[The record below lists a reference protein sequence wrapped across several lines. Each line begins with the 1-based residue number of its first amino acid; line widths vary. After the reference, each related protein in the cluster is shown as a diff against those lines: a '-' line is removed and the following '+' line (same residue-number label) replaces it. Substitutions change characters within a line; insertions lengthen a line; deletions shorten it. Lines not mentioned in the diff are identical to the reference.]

1 VPYGIGATES
11 LPVALQW
18 IGVINSLQYVVWAPQ
33 IWQKY
38 GKIAPFLNQLLET
51 QRKIPIV
58 IIERCEMF
66 IKSSLRIMAM
76 ANLATLLSTAAV
88 AAPAYAADK
97 AARDDKDSS
106 YLYFRPAPAATSSL
120 LTSAPRATSPLLG
133 LRTAE
138 PNQAPLI
145 TFSPTG
151 KARDANKGV
160 SLQLRS
166 HLQLGKVEALGSSF
180 VQPSV
185 YDFNLALGFQGFAVD
200 AGVARTA
207 ESTRTL
213 SEAVN
218 LGLSYGGKDWRT
230 RLSVTDE
237 KQLADSVRGLGLAK
251 PQRAL
256 AFELGSS
263 VQLAPNWA
271 LSGGIR
277 YAIGQ
282 SMTSI
287 KLNDPSQPNNRSVF
301 VGTAFNF

>member
-1 VPYGIGATES
+1 MST
-11 LPVALQW
+11 
-18 IGVINSLQYVVWAPQ
+18 
-33 IWQKY
+33 
-38 GKIAPFLNQLLET
+38 
-51 QRKIPIV
+51 
-58 IIERCEMF
+58 
-66 IKSSLRIMAM
+66 KSSLQVSATASLAM
-76 ANLATLLSTAAV
+76 LLSAIAV
-88 AAPAYAADK
+88 ASPAYAADK
-97 AARDDKDSS
+97 STRDDKDSP

-120 LTSAPRATSPLLG
+120 LNQTTRATAPLLG
-133 LRTAE
+133 LNTAE
-138 PNQAPLI
+138 SNQAPLI

-151 KARDANKGV
+151 KAKDANKGV

-166 HLQLGKVEALGSSF
+166 HLYPGKTESAGTSF
-180 VQPSV
+180 AQPTV

-207 ESTRTL
+207 EATRTL

-237 KQLADSVRGLGLAK
+237 KQLAESVRSLALTK

-256 AFELGSS
+256 AFEFGSS
-263 VQLAPNWA
+263 LQLAPNWA

-287 KLNDPSQPNNRSVF
+287 KLNDPNQPNSRSVF

>member
-1 VPYGIGATES
+1 MST
-11 LPVALQW
+11 
-18 IGVINSLQYVVWAPQ
+18 
-33 IWQKY
+33 
-38 GKIAPFLNQLLET
+38 LLF
-51 QRKIPIV
+51 P
-58 IIERCEMF
+58 
-66 IKSSLRIMAM
+66 RIMIM
-76 ANLATLLSTAAV
+76 ASLATLLSTAA
-88 AAPAYAADK
+88 PAYASDK
-97 AARDDKDSS
+97 VMGDDKDSS

-120 LTSAPRATSPLLG
+120 LTSPTRATSALLG
-133 LRTAE
+133 LRTPE

-166 HLQLGKVEALGSSF
+166 HLQLGKVEALGTSF

-185 YDFNLALGFQGFAVD
+185 YDFNLAVGFQGFAVD

-237 KQLADSVRGLGLAK
+237 KQLAESVRSLGLAK

-256 AFELGSS
+256 AFEFGSS